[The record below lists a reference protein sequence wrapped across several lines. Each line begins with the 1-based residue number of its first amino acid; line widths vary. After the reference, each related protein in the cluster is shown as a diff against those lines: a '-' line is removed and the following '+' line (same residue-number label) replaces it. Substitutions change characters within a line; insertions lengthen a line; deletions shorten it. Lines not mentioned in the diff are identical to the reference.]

1 MIIAYNDY
9 IEKLVKKRSLN
20 KKEQNI
26 VNKYKRIKNL
36 VKAFENIADMETRL
50 IIRREI
56 YAQNIE
62 LCQMVES
69 YSHNTIEEAGF
80 TFKYNRMA
88 G

>member
-69 YSHNTIEEAGF
+69 YSQAI
-80 TFKYNRMA
+80 
-88 G
+88 

>member
-62 LCQMVES
+62 LCQIVES
-69 YSHNTIEEAGF
+69 YSQAI
-80 TFKYNRMA
+80 
-88 G
+88 

>member
-36 VKAFENIADMETRL
+36 VKAFENVADMETRL

-69 YSHNTIEEAGF
+69 YSQAI
-80 TFKYNRMA
+80 
-88 G
+88 

>member
-36 VKAFENIADMETRL
+36 VKAFENIADMETWL

-69 YSHNTIEEAGF
+69 YSQAI
-80 TFKYNRMA
+80 
-88 G
+88 